1 MKYKKLRNLKYL
13 LIWILSSRFFINTS
27 EKKKVVQS
35 SRTEDAAICFTR
47 DHLQVTLNNSER
59 NCLCD
64 SPLHLCPQELAE
76 QNFFLLP
83 SWLISHINHSQWM
96 RGSICPLEFRK
107 HLPEFC
113 RILQCLY
120 SPRDFAVFLYKGI
133 FPQVFLC
140 FPQKNSDKF
149 HSPVE
154 VFQPTMQGG
163 RGREKRIMKTC

>member
-1 MKYKKLRNLKYL
+1 M
-13 LIWILSSRFFINTS
+13 IFINIYK
-27 EKKKVVQS
+27 EKVVQS
-35 SRTEDAAICFTR
+35 SRTEDATIRFTQ
-47 DHLQVTLNNSER
+47 DHLQITLINSER

-83 SWLISHINHSQWM
+83 SWLISHINHWQWM
-96 RGSICPLEFRK
+96 KGSICPLEFHK
-107 HLPEFC
+107 HLPGFC

-120 SPRDFAVFLYKGI
+120 FPRDFAVFLYKGI
-133 FPQVFLC
+133 FLQVCLC

-154 VFQPTMQGG
+154 VFQSKKQEE
-163 RGREKRIMKTC
+163 RGRRE